1 MNGLPPMENCSPK
14 PLTDGDPPMGLPK
27 KTLWPLEPHTR
38 GKHLV
43 LKSYLDAWLPIM
55 GTRNARILVI
65 DGFAGPGEYE
75 GGEWGSPLIALNALK
90 NHIAQSKLKAEVL
103 FHFIEKDA
111 DRAAH
116 LQSLISAQKELPKK
130 CKINIVNAAFD
141 DTLTSVLDAV
151 EEQKK
156 RLAPAFVMIDPFGVS
171 DTPMEVVRRVLRNPH
186 CEVYVSFMYEYI
198 NRFKSTD
205 EFSQHLD
212 RLFGTDKWRNGM
224 NIEDTEARKDFYFG
238 LYKAQLRAAGAK
250 HVVHFEL
257 YEGNRLIYA
266 IFFGTQHPLGA
277 DRMKQAIWKVAPF
290 GDFAFRG
297 THSNQLTLGIA
308 APDFGPL
315 RAALRGE
322 FNKQGW
328 VTIEEVSEFVA
339 SDRTDF
345 HTGQL
350 RKGALIPME
359 ESAEI
364 EVKESTRKR
373 KKSFPEGTL
382 LRFL

>member
-1 MNGLPPMENCSPK
+1 MNGLPPTENCSPK
-14 PLTDGDPPMGLPK
+14 PPIDCDPPMASPK
-27 KTLWPLEPHTR
+27 KTLWPLEQHTR

-55 GTRNARILVI
+55 GTWNGRILFI

-75 GGEWGSPLIALNALK
+75 GGERGSPLIALNALE
-90 NHIAQSKLKAEVL
+90 NHIAQSKITAEVM
-103 FHFIEKDA
+103 FHFIEKDP

-116 LQSLISAQKELPKK
+116 LRSLISGQQKGLPPK
-130 CKINIVNAAFD
+130 CKVNVVNAAFD
-141 DTLTSVLDAV
+141 ATLTSVLDAI

-156 RLAPAFVMIDPFGVS
+156 HLAPAFVMIDPFGVS
-171 DTPMEVVRRVLRNPH
+171 DTPMVVVRRILKNPR

-198 NRFKSTD
+198 NRFKATK

-212 RLFGTDKWRNGM
+212 GLFGTDKWRAGID
-224 NIEDTEARKDFYFG
+224 IEDTEARKDFYFR

-250 HVVHFEL
+250 HIVHFEL

-297 THSNQLTLGIA
+297 THSNQLTLGVA
-308 APDFGPL
+308 APDFRPL

-328 VTIEEVSEFVA
+328 VTIKEVLEFVA

-373 KKSFPEGTL
+373 KKRVRL
-382 LRFL
+382 LKL

>member
-1 MNGLPPMENCSPK
+1 
-14 PLTDGDPPMGLPK
+14 
-27 KTLWPLEPHTR
+27 
-38 GKHLV
+38 
-43 LKSYLDAWLPIM
+43 
-55 GTRNARILVI
+55 
-65 DGFAGPGEYE
+65 
-75 GGEWGSPLIALNALK
+75 
-90 NHIAQSKLKAEVL
+90 
-103 FHFIEKDA
+103 
-111 DRAAH
+111 
-116 LQSLISAQKELPKK
+116 
-130 CKINIVNAAFD
+130 
-141 DTLTSVLDAV
+141 
-151 EEQKK
+151 
-156 RLAPAFVMIDPFGVS
+156 
-171 DTPMEVVRRVLRNPH
+171 
-186 CEVYVSFMYEYI
+186 
-198 NRFKSTD
+198 
-205 EFSQHLD
+205 
-212 RLFGTDKWRNGM
+212 M

-238 LYKAQLRAAGAK
+238 LYKGQLRAAGGK

-359 ESAEI
+359 ESGEI

-373 KKSFPEGTL
+373 KKSFPGGTL
-382 LRFL
+382 LRFLK